1 MILVATGYICIR
13 KKFYSD
19 IHNIITQKYKKI
31 YYRSLL
37 QGKTSHKFI
46 DMSENPIM
54 RLYYTNRKVLFFMC
68 AGNEAFYAALYLLF
82 FTEGPTCKFYIYFV
96 LYINNARYY
105 IKYCK
110 IYIFISVVGISLFRL
125 VMYLSAPI
133 AFIKAAISL
142 LHGYISCINLSIIDL
157 KERQEHSKLN

>member
-105 IKYCK
+105 IKYCN
-110 IYIFISVVGISLFRL
+110 IYIKNI
-125 VMYLSAPI
+125 
-133 AFIKAAISL
+133 
-142 LHGYISCINLSIIDL
+142 
-157 KERQEHSKLN
+157 